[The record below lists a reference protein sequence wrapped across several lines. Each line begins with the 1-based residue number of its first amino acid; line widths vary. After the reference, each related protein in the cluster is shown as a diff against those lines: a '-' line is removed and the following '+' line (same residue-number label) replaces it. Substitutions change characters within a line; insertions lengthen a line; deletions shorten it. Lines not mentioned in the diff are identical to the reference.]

1 MCPTSQDPL
10 DSVRELFSWFK
21 DSMKVE
27 FSSLNSRLSVLESS
41 TKVRVDPVPPSP
53 ESQEDEVDREDDEIS
68 VAPGS
73 QERMF
78 LDEEESDHP
87 TDSKTVK
94 RVPFSGSTN
103 SYQTVADGS
112 PVPET
117 DNTSLSKENCMRD
130 VAKVP
135 FASPPKPKWLSSN
148 FEASCDLTR
157 ESTST

>member
-1 MCPTSQDPL
+1 
-10 DSVRELFSWFK
+10 
-21 DSMKVE
+21 
-27 FSSLNSRLSVLESS
+27 
-41 TKVRVDPVPPSP
+41 VDPVPPPP

-87 TDSKTVK
+87 TDSQTVK

-103 SYQTVADGS
+103 SHRTVADGS

-117 DNTSLSKENCMRD
+117 DNISLSKENFTRD

-157 ESTST
+157 ESTSTYKSFAESNHVLAALQIINDGISNDSVDTPLKNRT